1 MRHLS
6 VPAQNKHNLRVI
18 LFDEELDLRLGQQ
31 FNLRVSGRLRHQ
43 SVLFFAYG
51 DDEVRRKL
59 VLPEVSVVDF
69 RVNFDGPA
77 LLQSIV
83 SQTERNRPYVTSNRI
98 NRSAVYVAQDDDG
111 DAVVRVAPER
121 GGEAVNPA
129 AVANKPMAAL
139 LGDVPAVSVIALEW
153 REHHSQGLLRQ
164 KFFRVQGLIPSVQ
177 VLRRRVQSPG
187 RVGDGHI
194 YVLCVDDSVTA

>member
-1 MRHLS
+1 MRYLP
-6 VPAQNKHNLRVI
+6 VPAPNKPYLHVI

-31 FNLRVSGRLRHQ
+31 FNLRVSRRLRHQ
-43 SVLFFAYG
+43 PVVFFAYG

-59 VLPEVSVVDF
+59 VLPDVSVVDF

-98 NRSAVYVAQDDDG
+98 NGDAVYVAQDDDG

-121 GGEAVNPA
+121 GSEAVNPA
-129 AVANKPMAAL
+129 AVANEPMAAL

-153 REHHSQGLLRQ
+153 GEHHSQGLLRQ
-164 KFFRVQGLIPSVQ
+164 KFFGVQSLIPSVQ
-177 VLRRRVQSPG
+177 VLR
-187 RVGDGHI
+187 
-194 YVLCVDDSVTA
+194 